1 MAPELSVVIPSHNRC
16 ELLRECLASFEH
28 QSAPAHTFEVVVVLD
43 GSTDGSA
50 EMVSKLAPPFELS
63 VLTQPQAGAS
73 AARNSGAEHAKGRTL
88 LFVDDDTT
96 ASPAL
101 VSAHLTA
108 HRGQED
114 IAGVGVIARRI
125 PGDADR
131 FARLRAEAARAHYE
145 HLLMRPL
152 SYLDCYGGN
161 CSVPRSLFA
170 ETAGFSVDLPV
181 LNDLEFAYRLHE
193 AGARFVFVP
202 DAVVTE
208 ERQDDWRDIVA
219 DRELRGR
226 TAAELYRRDPAIVK
240 ETEFSGNDPLRGLWV
255 PLRAVFL
262 ALRVPPR
269 LLAPLGFLVPG
280 RAWPARWFAFLF
292 SYSYWR
298 GVAGAVGYRE
308 LFARLKRLAARS

>member
-1 MAPELSVVIPSHNRC
+1 
-16 ELLRECLASFEH
+16 LLRACLASFEH
-28 QSAPAHTFEVVVVLD
+28 QSAPADTFEVVVILD
-43 GSTDGSA
+43 GSTDGSTA
-50 EMVSKLAPPFELS
+50 MVSELAPAFELS
-63 VLTQPQAGAS
+63 VLTQPRAGAS
-73 AARNSGAEHAKGRTL
+73 AARNRGAERAKGRVL

-96 ASPAL
+96 ASPSL

-108 HRGQED
+108 HRGEEG
-114 IAGVGVIARRI
+114 IVGVGVIARRI
-125 PGDADR
+125 PDDADR

-145 HLLMRPL
+145 HLLVRPL

-161 CSVPRSLFA
+161 CSVLRSLFA
-170 ETAGFSVDLPV
+170 EIEGFSVDLPV

-208 ERQDDWRDIVA
+208 VRQDGWRDIVA

-226 TAAELYRRDPAIVK
+226 TAVELYRRDPAVVG
-240 ETEFSGNDPLRGLWV
+240 ETELSGHDPLRGVWV
-255 PLRAVFL
+255 LLRALLL

-280 RAWPARWFAFLF
+280 RAWPARWFAFVF
-292 SYSYWR
+292 SYAYWR

-308 LFARLKRLAARS
+308 LFARLRRLAARS